1 MASEAGPR
9 AAAPTRTRPLEGVR
23 VLDAATILAGPVAA
37 TFLADFGAEVVKVE
51 LPGRGDASREGPG
64 LGAGL
69 SFLWLQEGRNKRSVT
84 LDLHHAE
91 GQELFRRLADVSD
104 VVIESFRP
112 GTLETWGLAPAALL
126 ERNPRL
132 VVLRVSGYGQT
143 GPYRRR
149 GAFDRTAS
157 AFGGS
162 LYVTGY
168 PDRPPIRSGYASAD
182 YMAAYAGAY
191 AVLMALYWRDLRG
204 GTGQVI
210 DLALYE
216 PLMRASEASI
226 PLYHRAGHVRERGGD
241 RNPYIVPSSSFATA
255 DGRWVVLSANTETL
269 WRRLAAAI
277 GRPELARDERFATL
291 EARCAHPDEL
301 YAILEEWTGARSA
314 DEIVRIC
321 DEADVPAARV
331 NSIAD
336 LFADPHVRSREDV
349 VVVDDQRVGPVAVGG
364 IVPKLSATPG
374 RIEHLGEGLGDSTEE
389 VFGRLL
395 GLRGDEIARLRE
407 RGVI

>member
-1 MASEAGPR
+1 MPSEADACASAPAR
-9 AAAPTRTRPLEGVR
+9 ARPLEGVR

-37 TFLADFGAEVVKVE
+37 TFLADFGAEVIKVE

-64 LGAGL
+64 LGLGL

-84 LDLHHAE
+84 LDLHDPE
-91 GQELFRRLADVSD
+91 GRDLFRRLADVSD

-112 GTLETWGLAPAALL
+112 GTLEAWGLAPATLL

-168 PDRPPIRSGYASAD
+168 PDRPPIRSGYATAD
-182 YMAAYAGAY
+182 YMAAYTGAY
-191 AVLMALYWRDLRG
+191 AVLMALYWRDVRG
-204 GTGQVI
+204 GAGQVI

-216 PLMRASEASI
+216 PTLRASEASI
-226 PLYHRAGHVRERGGD
+226 PLYHRAGNVRERGGD
-241 RNPYIVPSSSFATA
+241 KNPYIVPSSSFPTA
-255 DGRWVVLSANTETL
+255 DDRWVVLSANTEVL
-269 WRRLAAAI
+269 WRRLSGVI
-277 GRPELARDERFATL
+277 GRPELAGDERFATL
-291 EARCAHPDEL
+291 DARCGHADEL
-301 YAILEEWTGARSA
+301 YAILEEWTSARRA
-314 DEIVRIC
+314 DEVVRVC
-321 DEADVPAARV
+321 DEADVPAAVV

-336 LFADPHVRSREDV
+336 VFADPHVRSREDI
-349 VVVDDQRVGPVAVGG
+349 VVVDDERVGPVAVAG
-364 IVPKLSATPG
+364 IVPKLTATPG
-374 RIEHLGEGLGDSTEE
+374 RIEGLGEGLGDSTEE
-389 VFGRLL
+389 VLGRLL
-395 GLRGDEIARLRE
+395 GLRGDEIARLRG